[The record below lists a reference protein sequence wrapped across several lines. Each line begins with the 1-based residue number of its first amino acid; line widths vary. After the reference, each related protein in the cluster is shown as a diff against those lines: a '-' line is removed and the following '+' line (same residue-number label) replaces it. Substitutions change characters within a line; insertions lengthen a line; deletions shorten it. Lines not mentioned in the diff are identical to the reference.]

1 MWVSALFIWQ
11 EFKVSRQCTY
21 IHPSGRPCKNWAT
34 KASDPPRC
42 HQHGGKVLPQP
53 RAEPCSETLANGD
66 PCKRWAV
73 LGSDPPRC
81 AAHAGRN
88 RPLTGRDN
96 PNWRHGLY
104 EGKGKQHESLEAMID
119 YLFQKQYQADAIF
132 DLIVDPHDLL
142 RLLAIHFKNA
152 RIIGKLLRAKQA
164 LDRDK
169 DDLLSALG
177 PALDLIEAELENK

>member
-1 MWVSALFIWQ
+1 MAG
-11 EFKVSRQCTY
+11 KCTY

-34 KASDPPRC
+34 EASDPPRC
-42 HQHGGKVLPQP
+42 HQHGGRVLPHP
-53 RAEPCSETLANGD
+53 RAEPCSETLPNGD

-81 AAHAGRN
+81 AAHAGLN
-88 RPLTGRDN
+88 QPPTGRDH

-104 EGKGKQHESLEAMID
+104 AGKGKQHESLEAMID
-119 YLFQKQYQADAIF
+119 HLFQKQDQADAIL
-132 DLIVDPHDLL
+132 DRVVDPHDLL

-152 RIIGKLLRAKQA
+152 SIIGKLLRAQQQ
-164 LDRDK
+164 LDRQD

-177 PALDLIEAELENK
+177 PALDLIEARLQSDK